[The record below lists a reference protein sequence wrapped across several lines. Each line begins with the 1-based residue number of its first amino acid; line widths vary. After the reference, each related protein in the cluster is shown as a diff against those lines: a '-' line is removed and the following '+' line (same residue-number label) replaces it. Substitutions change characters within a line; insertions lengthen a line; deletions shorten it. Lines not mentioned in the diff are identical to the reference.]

1 MLNELGTALF
11 IFGIIEFL
19 MVSIFWLVL
28 ILILLPKKGEK
39 SEHPV
44 YKFIGD
50 IYEP

>member
-1 MLNELGTALF
+1 MLNAFGTMLF
-11 IFGIIEFL
+11 IFGILEFL

-28 ILILLPKKGEK
+28 ILILLPKRGEK
-39 SEHPV
+39 DIHPV